1 MYKIKT
7 LNPISPVYRDILA
20 ADKYL
25 VSPEAEQADAVIV
38 RSADMLNLPIE
49 DNWLCVGRAGVGVN
63 NIPLDKMAEKGVVV
77 FNTPGA
83 NANAVKELV
92 VAGLLLASRRITEG
106 IRWTLDNADDPDLAK
121 LVEKG
126 KKQFVGPEIKGKTLG
141 VIGLG
146 AIGVLVANV
155 GASLGMRVM
164 GYDPYISV
172 DHAWNLSRSV
182 KHSTDVCEVL
192 RESDYL
198 TLHIPLTDGTRKMMD
213 DAAIAQMKQGAAL
226 LNFARDALVDNQAL
240 TEALESGKLRAYIS
254 DFPVP
259 ALMHVKNTV
268 FIPHLGA
275 STPESE
281 DNCVRMIGE
290 QIEDYLLK
298 GEIRNSVNYPNCALG
313 AVTMPRLTVLH
324 KNVPNV
330 IGTLTSILAEAG
342 LNIENMVNQSRGIYA
357 YTVLDLSAKPSGAAL
372 SAIEA
377 LDAVYRVRLLAP

>member
-1 MYKIKT
+1 MFKIKT
-7 LNPISPVYRDILA
+7 LNPISPVYRDILS

-49 DNWLCVGRAGVGVN
+49 NNWLCVGRAGVGVN
-63 NIPLDKMAEKGVVV
+63 NIPLDKMAENGVVV

-92 VAGLLLASRRITEG
+92 VAGLLLASRRIAEG

-126 KKQFVGPEIKGKTLG
+126 KKQFVGPELKGKTLG

-155 GASLGMRVM
+155 GASLGMKVL

-172 DHAWNLSRSV
+172 DHAWSLSRSV
-182 KHSTDVCEVL
+182 KHSTDVSEVL
-192 RESDYL
+192 RESDYV
-198 TLHIPLTDGTRKMMD
+198 TLHIPLTDGTRRMID
-213 DAAIAQMKQGAAL
+213 DAAIAQMKYGAAL
-226 LNFARDALVDNQAL
+226 LNFARDALVDSDAL
-240 TEALESGKLRAYIS
+240 TEALNSGKLRAYIS

-259 ALMHVKNTV
+259 ALMKVKNTV
-268 FIPHLGA
+268 FLPHLGA

-281 DNCVRMIGE
+281 DNCVRMVGE
-290 QIEDYLLK
+290 QIESYLLR
-298 GEIRNSVNYPNCALG
+298 GEIVNSVNYPTCKLG
-313 AVTMPRLTVLH
+313 PVIMPRLTVLH
-324 KNVPNV
+324 QNVPNV
-330 IGTLTSILAEAG
+330 IGTVTGILAEAK
-342 LNIENMVNQSRGIYA
+342 LNIENMVNQSRGAYA
-357 YTVLDLSAKPSGAAL
+357 YTVLDLSDKPNGAAL
-372 SAIEA
+372 AAIES
-377 LDAVYRVRLLAP
+377 LDAVYRARLLMP

>member
-1 MYKIKT
+1 MFKIKT

-20 ADKYL
+20 GDKYL

-38 RSADMLNLPIE
+38 RSADMLNLPVE
-49 DNWLCVGRAGVGVN
+49 ESWLCVGRAGVGVN
-63 NIPLDKMAEKGVVV
+63 NIPLDKMAENGVVV

-92 VAGLLLASRRITEG
+92 VAGLLLGSRRIAEG
-106 IRWTLDNADDPDLAK
+106 IRWTLDNADDPELTK

-126 KKQFVGPEIKGKTLG
+126 KKQFVGPELKGKTLG

-155 GASLGMRVM
+155 GASLGMKVL

-172 DHAWNLSRSV
+172 DHAWSLSRSV
-182 KHSTDVCEVL
+182 KHSTDVSEVL
-192 RESDYL
+192 RESDYV
-198 TLHIPLTDGTRKMMD
+198 TLHIPLTDGTRRMID
-213 DAAIAQMKQGAAL
+213 DAAIEQMKHGAAL
-226 LNFARDALVDNQAL
+226 LNFARDALVDSQAL
-240 TEALESGKLRAYIS
+240 ADALNNGQLRAYIS

-268 FIPHLGA
+268 FLPHLGA

-281 DNCVRMIGE
+281 DNCVRMIAE
-290 QIEDYLLK
+290 QIEGYLLR
-298 GEIRNSVNYPNCALG
+298 GEIVNSVNYPNCKLG

-324 KNVPNV
+324 QNIPNV
-330 IGTLTSILAEAG
+330 IGSVTGALAEAG
-342 LNIENMVNQSRGIYA
+342 LNIENMVNQSRGAYA
-357 YTVLDLSAKPSGAAL
+357 YTVLDLGTEPSGALIDRIRAL
-372 SAIEA
+372 ET
-377 LDAVYRVRLLAP
+377 VYRARLLMP